1 MTPAETLRWLT
12 GLRNLGSRLG
22 VDRMRLLSARLGRP
36 ERAQPCF
43 HVAGTNGKG
52 STSAMIEAIQRA
64 QGRRTGLYTSPH
76 LVAIGERLQV
86 DRVPSSDA
94 AVVALAERLRPHYEA
109 IRAEDP
115 EDAPTFFELIT
126 AAALLEFSER
136 KVDVAV
142 LETGLGGR
150 LDATNI
156 CAPEV
161 CVITSIGFDHQE
173 YLGPTLA
180 AIAAEKA
187 GILKPGVP
195 VVVGD
200 VPPEAEAV
208 IVARAREVG
217 APVHFVRDRFAA
229 GLPET
234 NLAGEHQRRNAG
246 AALLACELATRLPVD
261 DAKARAALR
270 SVEWAGRW
278 QEFRLADGRRLIVD
292 GSHNEEGIRAVAPLL
307 AALNAPTVIVGALG
321 AERAAPPAP
330 GRSWP
335 PRRRPPAVWCS
346 CVPTT
351 NAPAPSRSSPRWCRP
366 ASAARCAARPSPS
379 SSLRR
384 PRASPTARPSSCSA
398 RFIWSAKSSRACAGT
413 GSPTR
418 GRIACPPP
426 DDRLLFRPAEQHHA
440 EDRPSRTAEMAD
452 RGGRRFHGL
461 RQAGLARL
469 PPVEGRP
476 VVLARG
482 RGEGMEADGRLA
494 PREPARPR
502 DQRRDPHRQAL

>member
-1 MTPAETLRWLT
+1 
-12 GLRNLGSRLG
+12 
-22 VDRMRLLSARLGRP
+22 MRLLSARIGNP

-43 HVAGTNGKG
+43 HIAGTNGKG

-76 LVAIGERLQV
+76 LVAIGERIQV
-86 DRVPSSDA
+86 DRSPLSDA

-109 IRAEDP
+109 IRAEDL
-115 EDAPTFFELIT
+115 ENAPTFFELIT

-150 LDATNI
+150 LDATNV

-161 CVITSIGFDHQE
+161 CVITSIGLDHQE

-195 VVVGD
+195 CVVGD

-217 APVHFVRDRFAA
+217 APVHFVRDRFAT

-234 NLAGEHQRRNAG
+234 NLVGEHQRRNAG
-246 AALLACELATRLPVD
+246 AALLACELAARLPID
-261 DAKARAALR
+261 NTKARAALR

-321 AERAAPPAP
+321 VDRARPLVVAAAKAAGHLVLVRPDNERACSVEELAALVPADFR
-330 GRSWP
+330 GEVHR
-335 PRRRPPAVWCS
+335 
-346 CVPTT
+346 
-351 NAPAPSRSSPRWCRP
+351 
-366 ASAARCAARPSPS
+366 ASAAELFPSP
-379 SSLRR
+379 
-384 PRASPTARPSSCSA
+384 A
-398 RFIWSAKSSRACAGT
+398 AC
-413 GSPTR
+413 
-418 GRIACPPP
+418 
-426 DDRLLFRPAEQHHA
+426 
-440 EDRPSRTAEMAD
+440 TAE
-452 RGGRRFHGL
+452 GGTIVVLGSL
-461 RQAGLARL
+461 YLVGEVLARL
-469 PPVEGRP
+469 RGHGLPDSWQDRLPS
-476 VVLARG
+476 AR
-482 RGEGMEADGRLA
+482 
-494 PREPARPR
+494 
-502 DQRRDPHRQAL
+502 

>member
-22 VDRMRLLSARLGRP
+22 VDRMRLLSARIGHP

-43 HVAGTNGKG
+43 HIAGTNGKG

-64 QGRRTGLYTSPH
+64 HGRRTGLYTSPH
-76 LVAIGERLQV
+76 LVQIGERIQV
-86 DRVPSSDA
+86 DRSPLSDA

-109 IRAEDP
+109 IRAADVEN
-115 EDAPTFFELIT
+115 APTFFELIT
-126 AAALLEFSER
+126 AAALLEFAER

-150 LDATNI
+150 LDATNV

-161 CVITSIGFDHQE
+161 CVITSIGLDHQE

-195 VVVGD
+195 CVVGD
-200 VPPEAEAV
+200 IPPEAEAV

-217 APVHFVRDRFAA
+217 APLHFVRVRFAA

-234 NLAGEHQRRNAG
+234 NLAGAHQRRNAG

-261 DAKARAALR
+261 DAKARAALG

-321 AERAAPPAP
+321 LDRARPLVAAAAKSAGKLVLVRPDNERACSVEELAALVPADFRGEVRHASVAELFPAP
-330 GRSWP
+330 
-335 PRRRPPAVWCS
+335 AT
-346 CVPTT
+346 CV
-351 NAPAPSRSSPRWCRP
+351 AEGEAIVVLG
-366 ASAARCAARPSPS
+366 
-379 SSLRR
+379 SLYLV
-384 PRASPTARPSSCSA
+384 
-398 RFIWSAKSSRACAGT
+398 G
-413 GSPTR
+413 
-418 GRIACPPP
+418 
-426 DDRLLFRPAEQHHA
+426 EV
-440 EDRPSRTAEMAD
+440 
-452 RGGRRFHGL
+452 
-461 RQAGLARL
+461 LARL
-469 PPVEGRP
+469 
-476 VVLARG
+476 RG
-482 RGEGMEADGRLA
+482 QGLPDAWQDRL
-494 PREPARPR
+494 PFVR
-502 DQRRDPHRQAL
+502 

>member
-1 MTPAETLRWLT
+1 MTPEETLRWLT

-22 VDRMRLLSARLGRP
+22 VDRMRLLSARIGNP

-76 LVAIGERLQV
+76 LVAIGERIQV
-86 DRVPSSDA
+86 DRAPLSDA

-115 EDAPTFFELIT
+115 ENAPTFFELIT
-126 AAALLEFSER
+126 AAALLEFAER
-136 KVDVAV
+136 KADVAI

-150 LDATNI
+150 LDATNV
-156 CAPEV
+156 CVPEV
-161 CVITSIGFDHQE
+161 CVITSIGLDHQE

-195 VVVGD
+195 CVVGE

-217 APVHFVRDRFAA
+217 APLHFVRDRFTA

-246 AALLACELATRLPVD
+246 AALLACELATRLPIDVTQ
-261 DAKARAALR
+261 ARAALR

-278 QEFRLADGRRLIVD
+278 QELRLADGRRLIVD
-292 GSHNEEGIRAVAPLL
+292 GSHNEEGVRTVEPLL
-307 AALNAPTVIVGALG
+307 AALRSPTLIVGALG
-321 AERAAPPAP
+321 VDRARPLIAAAARHAGKLVLVRPDNERACSVEELAALIPADFR
-330 GRSWP
+330 GEV
-335 PRRRPPAVWCS
+335 RR
-346 CVPTT
+346 
-351 NAPAPSRSSPRWCRP
+351 
-366 ASAARCAARPSPS
+366 ASVAELFPSPS
-379 SSLRR
+379 TCAAAGETVVVLGSLYLV
-384 PRASPTARPSSCSA
+384 
-398 RFIWSAKSSRACAGT
+398 G
-413 GSPTR
+413 
-418 GRIACPPP
+418 
-426 DDRLLFRPAEQHHA
+426 EV
-440 EDRPSRTAEMAD
+440 
-452 RGGRRFHGL
+452 
-461 RQAGLARL
+461 LARL
-469 PPVEGRP
+469 RGHGLPDAWQDRLPS
-476 VVLARG
+476 AR
-482 RGEGMEADGRLA
+482 
-494 PREPARPR
+494 
-502 DQRRDPHRQAL
+502 

>member
-1 MTPAETLRWLT
+1 MSPAETLRWLT

-22 VDRMRLLSARLGRP
+22 VDRMRLLSARLGQP

-64 QGRRTGLYTSPH
+64 QGRRVGLYTSPH
-76 LVAIGERLQV
+76 LVQIGERIQV
-86 DRVPSSDA
+86 DRVPLADA

-109 IRAEDP
+109 IRGEDP
-115 EDAPTFFELIT
+115 ENAPTFFELIT

-150 LDATNI
+150 LDATNV

-161 CVITSIGFDHQE
+161 CVITSIGLDHQE

-187 GILKPGVP
+187 GIMKPGVP
-195 VVVGD
+195 CVVGD

-208 IVARAREVG
+208 IVARAREVR

-321 AERAAPPAP
+321 AERARPLVAAAAKAAGRLVLVRPDNERACSVEELAALVPAGFRGEVRRASVAELFPAP
-330 GRSWP
+330 
-335 PRRRPPAVWCS
+335 AT
-346 CVPTT
+346 CV
-351 NAPAPSRSSPRWCRP
+351 
-366 ASAARCAARPSPS
+366 AAGEMFVVLG
-379 SSLRR
+379 SLYLV
-384 PRASPTARPSSCSA
+384 
-398 RFIWSAKSSRACAGT
+398 G
-413 GSPTR
+413 
-418 GRIACPPP
+418 
-426 DDRLLFRPAEQHHA
+426 EV
-440 EDRPSRTAEMAD
+440 
-452 RGGRRFHGL
+452 
-461 RQAGLARL
+461 LARL
-469 PPVEGRP
+469 RGQGLPDAWQDRLPS
-476 VVLARG
+476 AR
-482 RGEGMEADGRLA
+482 
-494 PREPARPR
+494 
-502 DQRRDPHRQAL
+502 